1 MKKAAFGGRDIVA
14 EDNKKEDPNK
24 GVQPIKQTGG
34 TGPRVDN
41 GSFDR
46 KGDWGIANN
55 SYEVPITRPNIGP
68 KKKR

>member
-1 MKKAAFGGRDIVA
+1 MGEGEESVA

-41 GSFDR
+41 GGFDR
-46 KGDWGIANN
+46 KIDWSIANN
-55 SYEVPITRPNIGP
+55 SYEVPIIRPNISP